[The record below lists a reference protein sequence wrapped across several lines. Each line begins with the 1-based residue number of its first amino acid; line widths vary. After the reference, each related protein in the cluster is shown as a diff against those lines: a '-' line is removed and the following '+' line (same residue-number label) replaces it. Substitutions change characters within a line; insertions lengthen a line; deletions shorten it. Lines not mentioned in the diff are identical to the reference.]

1 MTNWNWRDLLIIFFV
16 LNSNQFSNESFLHFF
31 HTGRCEKLVV
41 RAKKVKGGG
50 RQLKYNWDV
59 AWSDSNTNTPTLVQ
73 RLSLTDINRLSH
85 IASKLVLTATQ
96 LTSNLMDE
104 NLNVT
109 VQITN
114 FLGLTRSVSVNVR
127 RENRDFPQLFLVK
140 KNIVVKA
147 SKKVVLQGKIFYSV
161 NQFW

>member
-1 MTNWNWRDLLIIFFV
+1 M
-16 LNSNQFSNESFLHFF
+16 
-31 HTGRCEKLVV
+31 V

-59 AWSDSNTNTPTLVQ
+59 AWSDSNTNTPTLGQ
-73 RLSLTDINRLSH
+73 RLSLTNINKLSH
-85 IASKLVLTATQ
+85 NASKLVLTATQ

-114 FLGLTRSVSVNVR
+114 FLGLTRSVSVDVR
-127 RENRDFPQLFLVK
+127 RENRDFPQLVLVK
-140 KNIVVKA
+140 KYVVVKA

-161 NQFW
+161 NQF